1 MKKIFFIAGFM
12 VVGLFLEVIASP
24 VLLNAKEIHYEF
36 SGQQAVKC
44 LIRNGDCMDCDLSN
58 QDLRAVMAEVNSKY
72 RKRFMFPDLS
82 SANLSGAN
90 LAGTDLSC
98 ATIRGTNL
106 TDADLSHANL
116 SNAILTDVDL
126 SGADLTNA
134 NLSGA
139 TMKNV
144 NMTGAITAGTDMT
157 HVGGLS
163 TVIGYTAT
171 K

>member
-1 MKKIFFIAGFM
+1 M

-24 VLLNAKEIHYEF
+24 VRLNAKEIHYEF
-36 SGQQAVKC
+36 SGEEAVKC
-44 LIRNGDCMDCDLSN
+44 LRRNGDCMDCDLNN
-58 QDLRAVMAEVNSKY
+58 QDLRTVMAEVNNKY

-82 SANLSGAN
+82 GANLSGAN

-98 ATIRGTNL
+98 ATMRGTNL
-106 TDADLSHANL
+106 TGADLTGANL

-126 SGADLTNA
+126 SGANLTNA

-144 NMTGAITAGTDMT
+144 NMTRTNTTGTDMT
-157 HVGGLS
+157 HVSGLS